1 MLSNVIFDKVW
12 HFELRNS
19 LILKRQL
26 FIVFIENQLFT
37 FNLIAFNMFF

>member
-26 FIVFIENQLFT
+26 FIVFIGKSPLDKRRFYQKVT
-37 FNLIAFNMFF
+37 